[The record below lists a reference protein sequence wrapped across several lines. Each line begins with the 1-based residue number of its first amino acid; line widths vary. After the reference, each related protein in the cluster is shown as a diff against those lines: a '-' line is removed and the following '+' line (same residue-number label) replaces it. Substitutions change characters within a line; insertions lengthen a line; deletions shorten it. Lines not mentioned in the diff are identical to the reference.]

1 MVGLGNPGSAYERTR
16 HNAGFMVVDTLAA
29 RHGFKLKEKKK
40 YFADKGSIEG
50 DNVVLMEPLTFMNLS
65 GEAVREGMRRFGY
78 EPDQIIVVHDDLDV
92 EPGKVKIKLGGG
104 AGGHKGIISVIEHAG
119 TREFLRIKVGI
130 GKSDRM
136 AIERFVL
143 SKFSPDEKVLMDEAI
158 IEAADA
164 IEAII
169 RDGHAKAMNT
179 YNQRT

>member
-1 MVGLGNPGSAYERTR
+1 
-16 HNAGFMVVDTLAA
+16 
-29 RHGFKLKEKKK
+29 
-40 YFADKGSIEG
+40 
-50 DNVVLMEPLTFMNLS
+50 
-65 GEAVREGMRRFGY
+65 
-78 EPDQIIVVHDDLDV
+78 
-92 EPGKVKIKLGGG
+92 
-104 AGGHKGIISVIEHAG
+104 
-119 TREFLRIKVGI
+119 
-130 GKSDRM
+130 M